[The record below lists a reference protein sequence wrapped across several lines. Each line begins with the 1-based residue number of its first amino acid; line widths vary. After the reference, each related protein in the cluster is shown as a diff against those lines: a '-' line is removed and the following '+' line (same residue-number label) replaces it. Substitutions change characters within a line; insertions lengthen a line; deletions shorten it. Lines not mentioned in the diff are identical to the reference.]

1 MRVNSLVLIEYYHC
15 LNQSQVIKDTQDFE
29 KYIERYKGK
38 NIYKFSLEEKRIV
51 LDKIIKEIVVFN
63 DDVQVV
69 FLFKDI
75 NKDSDDD
82 STIDTKKPVNLHN
95 ENLPAGVF

>member
-1 MRVNSLVLIEYYHC
+1 LEKKNIEIKNLL

-38 NIYKFSLEEKRIV
+38 NIYKISLEERIIV

-75 NKDSDDD
+75 KQR
-82 STIDTKKPVNLHN
+82 
-95 ENLPAGVF
+95 

>member
-1 MRVNSLVLIEYYHC
+1 MEKKNIEIKNLL

-38 NIYKFSLEEKRIV
+38 NIYKISLEERIIV

-75 NKDSDDD
+75 KQR
-82 STIDTKKPVNLHN
+82 
-95 ENLPAGVF
+95 